1 MGITWAV
8 VMLVVAACGAGE
20 AAPETIPT
28 SAAAASV
35 PGTLSEA
42 DVATY
47 EAANLGFTI
56 DHPSDWDVEEDL
68 DHGIVSFYGRLVPG
82 DRFVEN
88 YNVAVVELVEEMDL
102 ETFTELDAVRLAVSV
117 EGYEAVTGS
126 ETTLDGVP
134 AVTVVFDGT
143 TSGVALRFFRLVA
156 VRNATAF
163 EFTFAASRGEFE
175 NFLPVI
181 DQMLAGFRFRD

>member
-1 MGITWAV
+1 MSIAWAV
-8 VMLVVAACGAGE
+8 VMLVAAACGASE
-20 AAPETIPT
+20 AAPDTIPA
-28 SAAAASV
+28 SAAAALV
-35 PGTLSEA
+35 PGTLPEA

-47 EAANLGFTI
+47 EAASLGFTI
-56 DHPSDWDVEEDL
+56 DHPIDWDVEEDPDL
-68 DHGIVSFYGRLVPG
+68 GIVSFYGRLVPG

-88 YNVAVVELVEEMDL
+88 YNVAVVELVDEMDL

-117 EGYEAVTGS
+117 EGYEAVSGG

-143 TSGVALRFFRLVA
+143 TSDVALRFYRLVA
-156 VRNATAF
+156 VRNAKAF
-163 EFTFAASRGEFE
+163 EFTFAASRAEFQ